1 MPYQLQYKIKSK
13 VLTPYIIVYDQYG
26 DVRIFHL
33 TKDQAVV
40 FYTYMEPADFVRDHM
55 AEKFGI
61 EVDNSFIFSQ
71 MNRPEVSRER
81 F

>member
-26 DVRIFHL
+26 DIRIFHL

-40 FYTYMEPADFVRDHM
+40 FYTYMEPADYVRDHM
-55 AEKFGI
+55 KDMDI